1 MGNWTNAITL
11 FFSLF
16 MALWPSSCWVPSP
29 LSAAPND
36 TSQQFTTDMFSHC
49 KLMLNSEAESRGR
62 SLGDFTFCS
71 CVSAVTSRS
80 SFGSILRYVF
90 YSSCFESTLCV
101 GFFFAY
107 FIYLFFAWLICP
119 TCQIW
124 AGSKETSRL
133 NFTATNGFHSPLYL
147 AHIRLPPRPPF
158 VPRSCIAL
166 PHFQANPFIIFHED
180 NKTTL
185 FFFFPPCYNASPIC
199 TGE

>member
-1 MGNWTNAITL
+1 MCVMQDLVHFFFFLRVFNVQMGNWTNAITL

-71 CVSAVTSRS
+71 CVSAVTSQS

-90 YSSCFESTLCV
+90 THLVLKAHCV
-101 GFFFAY
+101 WFFFLCLL
-107 FIYLFFAWLICP
+107 YLFIFCL
-119 TCQIW
+119 
-124 AGSKETSRL
+124 
-133 NFTATNGFHSPLYL
+133 TNLSNLSNLGW
-147 AHIRLPPRPPF
+147 
-158 VPRSCIAL
+158 
-166 PHFQANPFIIFHED
+166 
-180 NKTTL
+180 K
-185 FFFFPPCYNASPIC
+185 
-199 TGE
+199 